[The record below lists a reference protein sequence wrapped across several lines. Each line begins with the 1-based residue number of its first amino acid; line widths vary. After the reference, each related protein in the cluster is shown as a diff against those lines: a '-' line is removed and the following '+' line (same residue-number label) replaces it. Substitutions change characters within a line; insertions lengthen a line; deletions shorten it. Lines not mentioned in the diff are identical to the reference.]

1 MCQTGDA
8 LRGNIDSG
16 RDSAAV
22 QVQAH
27 HFAGEPV
34 GDIGKAWHGCADD
47 GPAKTFQRITAQNLT
62 VVTQLVDAVTATNQQ
77 ALVRPGDQ
85 VKEHLSLTFRKTLQV
100 GQLFARLQIKTHQA
114 WTGLGYN
121 SRALRLREAAR
132 IVKEN
137 GWPTTPEA
145 LSELPG
151 VGPYTAAAVA
161 SFAFGAQVPAV
172 DTNLRRVLSRWY
184 GESLNGAA
192 LEAAAKTALGEPA
205 GDWNQAMMDLGA
217 MVCLPKSPRCTICPV
232 KDWCSGPAA
241 YRPPT
246 AQGRF
251 EGSARQLRGAIIRT
265 LVRHTATIEE
275 IVQQTGFSAVETEA
289 ALTDLISED
298 LIERTVAGTYQ
309 IAD

>member
-1 MCQTGDA
+1 MIVVPLDEARNAALFAWYLDQQRTLPWRGETDPYRILVSEVMLQQTQASRVVPFYERFVTRFPNVDA
-8 LRGNIDSG
+8 LA
-16 RDSAAV
+16 SAV
-22 QVQAH
+22 
-27 HFAGEPV
+27 
-34 GDIGKAWHGCADD
+34 
-47 GPAKTFQRITAQNLT
+47 
-62 VVTQLVDAVTATNQQ
+62 
-77 ALVRPGDQ
+77 
-85 VKEHLSLTFRKTLQV
+85 LQDV
-100 GQLFARLQIKTHQA
+100 LDA

-241 YRPPT
+241 YRPPS

>member
-1 MCQTGDA
+1 MIVVPLDEARNAALFAWYLDQQRTLPWRGETDPYRILVSEVMLQQTQASRVVPFYERFVTRFPNVDA
-8 LRGNIDSG
+8 LA
-16 RDSAAV
+16 SAV
-22 QVQAH
+22 
-27 HFAGEPV
+27 
-34 GDIGKAWHGCADD
+34 
-47 GPAKTFQRITAQNLT
+47 
-62 VVTQLVDAVTATNQQ
+62 
-77 ALVRPGDQ
+77 
-85 VKEHLSLTFRKTLQV
+85 LQDV
-100 GQLFARLQIKTHQA
+100 LDA

-121 SRALRLREAAR
+121 SRALRLREASR

-137 GWPTTPEA
+137 GWPTTPET

-217 MVCLPKSPRCTICPV
+217 LVCLPKSPRCRVCPV

>member
-1 MCQTGDA
+1 MSGVTWEEARNDA
-8 LRGNIDSG
+8 LFAWYADQQRVLPWRGETDPYRILVSEVMLQQTQAA
-16 RDSAAV
+16 RVIPFYERFVSRFPTAETLASAV
-22 QVQAH
+22 
-27 HFAGEPV
+27 
-34 GDIGKAWHGCADD
+34 
-47 GPAKTFQRITAQNLT
+47 
-62 VVTQLVDAVTATNQQ
+62 
-77 ALVRPGDQ
+77 
-85 VKEHLSLTFRKTLQV
+85 LQDV
-100 GQLFARLQIKTHQA
+100 LDA

-132 IVKEN
+132 IVHER

-172 DTNLRRVLSRWY
+172 DTNLRRVLSRWH

-192 LEAAAKTALGEPA
+192 LETAAKTSLGEPA

-217 MVCLPKSPRCTICPV
+217 TLCVPKSPHCTICPV
-232 KDWCSGPAA
+232 KDWCSGPTT
-241 YRPPT
+241 YRPPV

-251 EGSARQLRGAIIRT
+251 EGSARQLRGAIVRT
-265 LVRHTATIEE
+265 LVRRSATIDEV
-275 IVQQTGFSAVETEA
+275 VQQTGFPAVEAEA
-289 ALTDLISED
+289 ALGDL
-298 LIERTVAGTYQ
+298 VAEGLVDKTATGTYR

>member
-1 MCQTGDA
+1 VIVVPLDEARNAALFAWYLDQQRTLPWRGETDPYRILVSEVMLQQTQASRVVPFYERFVTRFPNVDA
-8 LRGNIDSG
+8 LA
-16 RDSAAV
+16 SAV
-22 QVQAH
+22 
-27 HFAGEPV
+27 
-34 GDIGKAWHGCADD
+34 
-47 GPAKTFQRITAQNLT
+47 
-62 VVTQLVDAVTATNQQ
+62 
-77 ALVRPGDQ
+77 
-85 VKEHLSLTFRKTLQV
+85 LQDV
-100 GQLFARLQIKTHQA
+100 LDA

>member
-1 MCQTGDA
+1 MIVVPLDEARNAALFAWYLDQQRTLPWRGETDPYRILVSEVMLQQTQASRVVPFYERFVTRFPNVDA
-8 LRGNIDSG
+8 LA
-16 RDSAAV
+16 SAV
-22 QVQAH
+22 
-27 HFAGEPV
+27 
-34 GDIGKAWHGCADD
+34 
-47 GPAKTFQRITAQNLT
+47 
-62 VVTQLVDAVTATNQQ
+62 
-77 ALVRPGDQ
+77 
-85 VKEHLSLTFRKTLQV
+85 LQDV
-100 GQLFARLQIKTHQA
+100 LDA